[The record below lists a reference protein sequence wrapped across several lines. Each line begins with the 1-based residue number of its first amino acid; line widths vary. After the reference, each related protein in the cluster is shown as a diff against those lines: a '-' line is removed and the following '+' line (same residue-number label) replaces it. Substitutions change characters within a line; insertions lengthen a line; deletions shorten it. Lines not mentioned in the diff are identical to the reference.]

1 MFGQARSGHEAT
13 RTAAPLSLR
22 AWVTEWIDTLVK
34 LYDLDIT
41 LPRQGQRAYT
51 PAEIGYRIERTV
63 DRITKHLNA
72 TDGPSRGACT
82 LTQAQFALA
91 REHGFASWPNFAKH
105 LEALARATSPVSQF
119 EAAVD
124 AIVGGDMAK

>member
-1 MFGQARSGHEAT
+1 
-13 RTAAPLSLR
+13 
-22 AWVTEWIDTLVK
+22 VTEWIDTLVK